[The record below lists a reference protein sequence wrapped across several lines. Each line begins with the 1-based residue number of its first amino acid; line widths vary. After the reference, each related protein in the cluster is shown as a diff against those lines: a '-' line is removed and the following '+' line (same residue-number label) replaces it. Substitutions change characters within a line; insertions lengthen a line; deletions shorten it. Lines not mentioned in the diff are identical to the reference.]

1 MIELPGGRLVTSD
14 EPVDLITKMGAA
26 TLFGL
31 TADAVRTATIRGH
44 VRTHVVLRFAN
55 RYDRLLDFCSA
66 ERYWRAR
73 TRSVYYE
80 RDLADMRDRAYEL
93 LVKAVRYRL
102 LHPWPLVETEP
113 ACPHRSEWPALRRR
127 ARDCGSSERS
137 NPTAVR
143 GGSDVQVT

>member
-1 MIELPGGRLVTSD
+1 
-14 EPVDLITKMGAA
+14 MGAA
-26 TLFGL
+26 TLFGI

-44 VRTHVVLRFAN
+44 VRTRVVLKSAN

-80 RDLADMRDRAYEL
+80 LDLADMRDRADEL
-93 LVKAVRYRL
+93 LVNAVRYRL

-143 GGSDVQVT
+143 GGSDAQVT